1 MATLYGHR
9 LTDNGRNYCFG
20 EELESC
26 NSATVLRWGKARFS
40 GNRTGAVIAV
50 LADGREM
57 VLHISRQ
64 PDAEAK
70 ALVAKY
76 SRALATPRSAGFDR
90 MRPAINWEPLV
101 RVE

>member
-1 MATLYGHR
+1 MVTLFGYR
-9 LTDNGRNYCFG
+9 LADNGRNYYIAPFP
-20 EELESC
+20 EFFES
-26 NSATVLRWGKARFS
+26 TKVIRWGKARFS

-50 LADGREM
+50 LEDASEM